1 MNKLYLLLLATRL
14 LVGCG
19 NATTSTITSNYALP
33 SELSHCKVFYLYDGG
48 VSGHMRVLYCPQS
61 ITTSTHLVGKINVSN
76 TVVAL
81 DTATVVPEDTM
92 GMGEYQRLHQKF
104 DTAGYGEYQRLN
116 EKFGK

>member
-1 MNKLYLLLLATRL
+1 MLATGL

-19 NATTSTITSNYALP
+19 NATTSTITNNYALP
-33 SELSHCKVFYLYDGG
+33 SELSHCKVFFLDDGG
-48 VSGHMRVLYCPQS
+48 ITGYMRVLYCPQA
-61 ITTSTHLVGKINVSN
+61 ITTSTHEIGKTHVST

-81 DTATVVPEDTM
+81 DTPTVVPKDTM
-92 GMGEYQRLHQKF
+92 GMGEYQRLQQKF